1 MIIEYKLADGST
13 AWVDVTEELAEFLEE
28 DDRRTSNAD
37 RRERYHAPFSIDALL
52 YEGEEYADKDTPE
65 TIYLACEEEDEE
77 DRMER
82 YLSVLTETQRR
93 RVRMRLAGL
102 TYREIAEIER
112 TDFSS
117 VAESLKAAGKKL
129 HKTFPK
135 IF

>member
-13 AWVDVTEELAEFLEE
+13 AWVDVTEELAEFLAE

-52 YEGEEYADKDTPE
+52 YEGMEYADKDTPG
-65 TIYLACEEEDEE
+65 TIYIACEEEDEE

-93 RVRMRLAGL
+93 RVRMRFAGL
-102 TYREIAEIER
+102 TYREIAEIESA
-112 TDFSS
+112 DFSS
-117 VAESLKAAGKKL
+117 VAESLKSAGKKL
-129 HKTFPK
+129 HKTFLK